1 MGPVLNPE
9 SVPPPLLLIVR
20 TWLAGLA
27 PPWVAEKLRVA
38 DDNAITGDGATVTLT
53 VTVCGLL
60 DATPDCT
67 GIVAV

>member
-27 PPWVAEKLRVA
+27 PPWVAEKLRVVA
-38 DDNAITGDGATVTLT
+38 ERPMLGAGVTVT
-53 VTVCGLL
+53 CEE
-60 DATPDCT
+60 PD
-67 GIVAV
+67 